1 MSTGQSIMEAGEA
14 MAGEYN
20 AVIKSCAIGIAAPA
34 IAFGLSTQALAT
46 VVYLNQCN
54 PGDIMKGAGAW
65 IALAEKNLEA
75 VEALQAEVDKVN
87 DGNWSGDDA
96 EAFKA
101 ASADVK
107 AQLTQLAVNAY
118 LVGAQLLAFAV
129 MLTVFWLF
137 LTAATA
143 IMVVYFGAYAA
154 ALAGVVSSVG
164 APAIM
169 ASANVTA
176 AALLATAKS
185 FEATLISIST
195 GCAAITGAMSIFTFA
210 FQKAKGNQVSPLD
223 IAGAGLTNMIEGLL
237 VYGLNAATMTSGGR
251 HATGALQ
258 SGWALASH
266 LTQAASTAFPTYK
279 GEDEGW
285 EAGYDGG
292 GPLLGAPDSLL
303 NWLWEDN
310 APESMKNPEDL
321 DWS

>member
-1 MSTGQSIMEAGEA
+1 MEAGEA

-20 AVIKSCAIGIAAPA
+20 AVIKSCAIGIAMPA

-75 VEALQAEVDKVN
+75 VEALQTEVDKVN
-87 DGNWSGDDA
+87 DGNWSGEDA

-101 ASADVK
+101 ASSDVK

-154 ALAGVVSSVG
+154 ALAGVVSSIG

-185 FEATLISIST
+185 FEATLISIAT

-210 FQKAKGNQVSPLD
+210 FQKVKGNPVSPLD
-223 IAGAGLTNMIEGLL
+223 IAGSGLTNMVEGLL

-251 HATGALQ
+251 HATGAME
-258 SGWALASH
+258 GWGAFASH
-266 LTQAASTAFPTYK
+266 ATQALSAVFPTYK
-279 GEDEGW
+279 GEEDGW
-285 EAGYDGG
+285 AGGYDGG
-292 GPLLGAPDSLL
+292 GPLLGIPDSAL

>member
-20 AVIKSCAIGIAAPA
+20 AVIKSCAIGIAMPA
-34 IAFGLSTQALAT
+34 ISFGLSTQALAT

-75 VEALQAEVDKVN
+75 VEALQTEVDKVN
-87 DGNWSGDDA
+87 DENWSGDDA

-101 ASADVK
+101 ASGDVK

-154 ALAGVVSSVG
+154 ALAGVVSSIG

-210 FQKAKGNQVSPLD
+210 FQKAQGNPVSPLD

-237 VYGLNAATMTSGGR
+237 VYGINVATMTAGGR
-251 HATGALQ
+251 HATGPMDSWEEWGRHAVQAL
-258 SGWALASH
+258 SAVS
-266 LTQAASTAFPTYK
+266 PTYK
-279 GEDEGW
+279 GEDEGV
-285 EAGYDGG
+285 AGGFDGG
-292 GPLLGAPDSLL
+292 GPALGLPDTLL

>member
-1 MSTGQSIMEAGEA
+1 MSTGQRIMEAGEA

-20 AVIKSCAIGIAAPA
+20 AVIKGCAIGIAAPA

-75 VEALQAEVDKVN
+75 VEALQAEFDKVN
-87 DGNWSGDDA
+87 DENWSGDDA

-101 ASADVK
+101 AAGDVK

-129 MLTVFWLF
+129 MLTVFWMF

-143 IMVVYFGAYAA
+143 IMAVYFGAYLA
-154 ALAGVVSSVG
+154 ALGGVVSAVG
-164 APAIM
+164 APAILT
-169 ASANVTA
+169 SANVTA

-195 GCAAITGAMSIFTFA
+195 GCAAITGAMSVFTFA
-210 FQKAKGNQVSPLD
+210 FQKAQGNPVSPLD

-251 HATGALQ
+251 HATGALA
-258 SGWALASH
+258 SGWALAGH
-266 LTQAASTAFPTYK
+266 LTQAASTAFPAYK

-285 EAGYDGG
+285 ETGFDGG
-292 GPLLGAPDSLL
+292 GPLLGVPDSAL

>member
-87 DGNWSGDDA
+87 DSNWSGDDA

-101 ASADVK
+101 ASGDVK

-154 ALAGVVSSVG
+154 ALAGVVSSIG

-195 GCAAITGAMSIFTFA
+195 GCAAITGAMTVFTFA
-210 FQKAKGNQVSPLD
+210 FQKSQGNPVSPLD

-237 VYGLNAATMTSGGR
+237 VYGLNAATMTAGGR
-251 HATGALQ
+251 HATGAMQ
-258 SGWALASH
+258 SWGAFAGH
-266 LTQAASTAFPTYK
+266 ATQALSAVFPTYK
-279 GEDEGW
+279 GEDDGW
-285 EAGYDGG
+285 AGGYDGG
-292 GPLLGAPDSLL
+292 GPLLGLPDSAL
-303 NWLWEDN
+303 NWLWEDR
-310 APESMKNPEDL
+310 APGSLTNPEDL